1 MKAVARHLLLMACIF
16 LHWEVGAQITVAERG
31 RVNMQGSI
39 IDTACTIA
47 VDSREQ
53 VIDMDIVPLADIIRN
68 GQGNT
73 RNFSIDLVHCDT
85 RRSSQA
91 EWKQFRITFD
101 GNAEGDL
108 FGIMGKASGV
118 GIRIS
123 DPRGQVIIPG
133 SPLTFNTFNPGSMR
147 INYTLQIVANNQ
159 PLKAG
164 YFYSS
169 VRFVLDYF

>member
-1 MKAVARHLLLMACIF
+1 MKAVALHLLVITCI
-16 LHWEVGAQITVAERG
+16 LLNWEVGAQITVSERG

-39 IDTACTIA
+39 IDTPCTIA

-73 RNFSIDLVHCDT
+73 RSFSIDLVNCDT
-85 RRSSQA
+85 RRSSQT
-91 EWKQFRITFD
+91 EWNQFRITFD
-101 GNAEGDL
+101 GNAEGNL

-123 DPRGQVIIPG
+123 DPRGQVVIPG
-133 SPLTFNTFNPGSMR
+133 SPLMLTTFNSESMR
-147 INYTLQIVANNQ
+147 INYTLQVVANNQ
-159 PLKAG
+159 PLKSG

-169 VRFVLDYF
+169 IRLVLDYF